1 MSQKSS
7 IKLNLSQNH
16 LDFKLKPL
24 NKQSSLFKKGY
35 LKKTLNL
42 IQQDPEETRTCTI
55 KCLVRGC
62 S

>member
-16 LDFKLKPL
+16 SDFKLKPL
-24 NKQSSLFKKGY
+24 DEQPSLFKK
-35 LKKTLNL
+35 
-42 IQQDPEETRTCTI
+42 DI
-55 KCLVRGC
+55 KSYTTG